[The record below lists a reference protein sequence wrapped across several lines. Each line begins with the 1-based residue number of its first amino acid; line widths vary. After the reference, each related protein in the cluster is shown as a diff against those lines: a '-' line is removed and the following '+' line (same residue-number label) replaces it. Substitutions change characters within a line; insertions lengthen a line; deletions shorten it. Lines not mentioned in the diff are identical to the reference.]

1 MRKVLL
7 PTVFAV
13 TGWRNRCA
21 RPRGRIDCTISIG
34 RPLLAVRSADHVP
47 KKYQVQLCI
56 PVVSVRCAASAHRQR
71 IVLTG
76 NEYRYRTQ
84 AERRSAVRDRYSRCG
99 CRWVP

>member
-7 PTVFAV
+7 HTVFAV

-47 KKYQVQLCI
+47 KKNIKCSFAFLWCR
-56 PVVSVRCAASAHRQR
+56 SG
-71 IVLTG
+71 VLRPHTDS
-76 NEYRYRTQ
+76 E
-84 AERRSAVRDRYSRCG
+84 SS
-99 CRWVP
+99 